1 MSRRTAIALVLS
13 IVVAAGLRAW
23 YFTGLQI
30 GDDIVYS
37 RIAVNR
43 LNGVPDVTNTQGAR
57 NGFMLPIL
65 AAYALFGAGE
75 VSLVLYNVLCSTA
88 LVGTVF
94 LLARK
99 LFGDAAAAPAALVA
113 AIHPNLVRYASE
125 CHTDTP
131 VAFWI
136 TLALL
141 VFLTALD
148 DDPGA
153 RRRILSGLLLGWAYL
168 HKETVIYMA
177 LFFAGH
183 WIATKRSWKW
193 YAPIALPVAGTV
205 VLEMVGFWSMTGN
218 PLERYAMIR
227 RWHAGFYM
235 AERYT
240 TLGSILHREFVEL
253 PVLLFT
259 PWWGNRYVGLINLA
273 CLGAG
278 AWSLAK
284 RARGAGTASGWFLA
298 LYAGYSFWPSS
309 LYPFLPGFFLF
320 DWTLPPLG
328 TSLAVLFGS
337 VSLRS
342 PAAAVALI
350 LAGVVVLAGLTLHT
364 ARNDGRPY
372 SAGAREAGPWL
383 RAHPN
388 ARVISDD
395 KTIEGL
401 DFFEGHKPSRHYI
414 PFQEATDFAGSVV
427 IVSKFWS
434 QQGQWWSRP
443 VPEVALHPPAS
454 WKKLHESELLI
465 IYRP

>member
-1 MSRRTAIALVLS
+1 MSRRTAIPLVLF
-13 IVVAAGLRAW
+13 VVGAGALRAW
-23 YFTGLQI
+23 CFTGLQI

-37 RIAVNR
+37 RIAVSR
-43 LNGVPDVTNTQGAR
+43 LSGIPEVTNTQGAR

-65 AAYALFGAGE
+65 ASYALFGPGE
-75 VSLVLYNVLCSTA
+75 TSLVLYNVLCSSA
-88 LVGTVF
+88 LAGAVF
-94 LLARK
+94 LLARR

-113 AIHPNLVRYASE
+113 AVHPNLVRYASE

-131 VAFWI
+131 VALWI
-136 TLALL
+136 TVSVL

-148 DDPGA
+148 LDPGA
-153 RRRILSGLLLGWAYL
+153 RRRILSGLVLGWAYL
-168 HKETVIYMA
+168 HKETVVYMA

-183 WIATKRSWKW
+183 WWATGRSWRW
-193 YAPIALPVAGTV
+193 YLPIALPVVGTV
-205 VLEMVGFWSMTGN
+205 LLEMIGFWTMTGN

-235 AERYT
+235 SERYT
-240 TLGSILHREFVEL
+240 TLGSILYRQFLEL

-259 PWWGNRYVGLINLA
+259 PWWGNRYMGLINLA

-284 RARGAGTASGWFLA
+284 KVPGAGVAAGWFLA

-309 LYPFLPGFFLF
+309 LVPFLPGFFLF
-320 DWTLPPLG
+320 DWTLPALG
-328 TSLAVLFGS
+328 APLAVLFGS
-337 VSLRS
+337 AATRLPPVAMALTAAGIL
-342 PAAAVALI
+342 AAA
-350 LAGVVVLAGLTLHT
+350 GVTLHT

-401 DFFEGHKPSRHYI
+401 DFFEGHRPSHLYI
-414 PFQEATDFAGSVV
+414 PFQEATDFAGSIV

-434 QQGQWWSRP
+434 QQGRWWSRP
-443 VPEVALHPPAS
+443 VPEPALHPPPS
-454 WKKLHESELLI
+454 WKKLHESDLL
-465 IYRP
+465 